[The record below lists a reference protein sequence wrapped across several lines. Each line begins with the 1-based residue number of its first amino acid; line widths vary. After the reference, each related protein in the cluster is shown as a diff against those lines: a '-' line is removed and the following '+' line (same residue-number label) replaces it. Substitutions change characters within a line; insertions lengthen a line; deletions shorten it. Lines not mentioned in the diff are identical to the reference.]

1 MGWMNN
7 IKVAYKIVLLVLIAA
22 AGMAVI
28 GFTGYSFLNKA
39 GQDMDSM
46 YSHKLQAIRIL
57 GEEVVSMRVIQVR
70 AMQAI
75 ADPSR
80 IPELKTGMA
89 KEIKDYEANWVEYE
103 KLGMAVPE
111 AAEKIPETKANWDRF
126 KADMQSVIATAE
138 TGNTKAAL
146 DNYNSKGKKDTA
158 DLRDRLSTLLKTAVK
173 NADAI
178 NQQNVVDN
186 KAAITSMAVKT
197 GIALILL
204 IVLSIALIQAITAP
218 LRTMIDA
225 CRALKNGDFR
235 LANQKTVSRGDEFG
249 EVEKELLAMREALN
263 KLMRQISDSTEQ
275 IAASSEELTASSM
288 QSAQAATQVAQ
299 SVTDAADAV
308 ERQQGSIAKG
318 TTAVST
324 ISSSVDGIRNEAEK
338 VAENSA
344 QAANHA
350 ADGSDAIDS
359 SVSKIKSVE
368 TTVRSSAELVDKLGE
383 RSQEIGTIVD
393 TISGIAGQTNL
404 LALNA
409 AIEAARAGEHGRG
422 FAVVAEEV
430 RKLAEQSQTAAQQ
443 IAELIG
449 AIQTDTTSAVA
460 SMQDGRNAVV
470 EGAQSVESLRAMFD
484 QIKDIVH
491 QVSAQVQT
499 MSASV
504 SGVAPEATGIT
515 HEIQQIDEHG
525 KKVADEMQSVSAA
538 TEEQSASAE
547 EVASASDALAKLAQ
561 EKQLSLKKFRF

>member
-7 IKVAYKIVLLVLIAA
+7 IKVTYKIVLLVLVAVI
-22 AGMAVI
+22 GMAVI

-39 GQDMDSM
+39 GQDMDTM
-46 YSHKLQAIRIL
+46 YSHKLQAIRIM
-57 GEEVVSMRVIQVR
+57 GEEIDNMRVVQLR
-70 AMQAI
+70 AMQMI
-75 ADPSR
+75 ADPAR
-80 IPELKTGMA
+80 IPELKKNIDNQIQAYETG
-89 KEIKDYEANWVEYE
+89 WTEYE
-103 KLGMAVPE
+103 KLAAGVPE
-111 AAEKIPETKANWDRF
+111 AAEKLPETKANWDRF
-126 KADMQSVIATAE
+126 KSGILNIESIAAA
-138 TGNTKAAL
+138 GNTAGAL
-146 DNYNSKGKKDTA
+146 EAYNSKTKQDTT
-158 DLRDRLSTLLKTAVK
+158 DLRNKLGALLKTAEK
-173 NADAI
+173 NAANINEQNAADNHSAI
-178 NQQNVVDN
+178 M
-186 KAAITSMAVKT
+186 SMVVKT
-197 GIALILL
+197 GVALVLLILL
-204 IVLSIALIQAITAP
+204 SVALIQAITAP
-218 LRTMIDA
+218 LRDMITA
-225 CRALKNGDFR
+225 CQALKNGDFR
-235 LANQKTVSRGDEFG
+235 LSGNKAVDRGDEFG

-299 SVTDAADAV
+299 SVTTAADAV
-308 ERQQGSIAKG
+308 EQQQGSINKG
-318 TTAVST
+318 TTSVAT
-324 ISSSVDGIRNEAEK
+324 ISNSVDGIRRETEK
-338 VAENSA
+338 VAENSS
-344 QAANHA
+344 QAASHA
-350 ADGSDAIDS
+350 AEGSEAIDS

-368 TTVRSSAELVDKLGE
+368 TTVRSSADLVEKLGE

-491 QVSAQVQT
+491 QVSAEVQT

-504 SGVAPEATGIT
+504 SGVAHEATGIT

-547 EVASASDALAKLAQ
+547 QVASASDALAKLAQ
-561 EKQLSLKKFRF
+561 EMQLSLKKFQF